1 MQGSSLSLQK
11 KLFRLSGETCGRRW
25 AWCLAV
31 PGMHSMVWRAVTA
44 GSLLECGM
52 AAPLRATSLLSF
64 PLLVFL
70 PEQRKAREAR
80 QTMSGFWGEGEFEGE
95 GPLFTA
101 GKRGPPPQGAL
112 PGRSPIQ
119 RKRGRL
125 VKRRPRFVSWE
136 LSLTPGSEAPV
147 RRAQLRMRPLSP
159 RPVPWCSALN
169 GESRA
174 GRAFPRAFGRGESE
188 GKARLLPQAE
198 GALPP
203 QHMFCLR
210 PALPWWPGRSA
221 VPRWWG

>member
-31 PGMHSMVWRAVTA
+31 PEMHSMVWRAVTA
-44 GSLLECGM
+44 SSLLECGI

-70 PEQRKAREAR
+70 PEQRKARGAR
-80 QTMSGFWGEGEFEGE
+80 LPMSGFWGEG
-95 GPLFTA
+95 PLFIA
-101 GKRGPPPQGAL
+101 GKRGPSPQSSQ
-112 PGRSPIQ
+112 PNVISEKK
-119 RKRGRL
+119 KRGRL

-169 GESRA
+169 GGSSA
-174 GRAFPRAFGRGESE
+174 GRAFPRAFGRGSLR
-188 GKARLLPQAE
+188 G
-198 GALPP
+198 
-203 QHMFCLR
+203 R
-210 PALPWWPGRSA
+210 PACCRRQKGPFLLNICLP
-221 VPRWWG
+221 

>member
-70 PEQRKAREAR
+70 PEQRKARGAR
-80 QTMSGFWGEGEFEGE
+80 LPMSGFWGEGEFEGE

-101 GKRGPPPQGAL
+101 GKRGPPPQSSQ
-112 PGRSPIQ
+112 PNVISEKK
-119 RKRGRL
+119 KRGRL

-147 RRAQLRMRPLSP
+147 RRAQLRMRLLLP
-159 RPVPWCSALN
+159 RPVPSRSALN
-169 GESRA
+169 GGSAWSTPSHERLGGGSL
-174 GRAFPRAFGRGESE
+174 RG
-188 GKARLLPQAE
+188 
-198 GALPP
+198 
-203 QHMFCLR
+203 R
-210 PALPWWPGRSA
+210 PACYRRQKGPFLLNICFP
-221 VPRWWG
+221 